1 MQQVGES
8 ESDFIYG
15 LELARRFCDEA
26 VFPILQR
33 YIPDLDYSAG
43 LIGAGSEVLGFDDRM
58 STDHHWGPRAMIFLQ
73 ESVLDAR
80 GREIRWLL
88 AENLPRSFMGYSTN
102 WSEPDPDDGGVQRLQ
117 AVGIVGPINHRVE
130 VFTLQGFFQGYMG
143 IDIRKPL
150 SPIDWLTL
158 PWQKLRSIRAGKVFR
173 DDLGLETIR
182 DCLSWYPQDVWLYI
196 LASCWKRI
204 GQEEHLMGRAGSVG
218 DEVGSAII
226 ASRLVRDIM
235 RLAFLMERDYPPYP
249 KWFGRA
255 FVELKC
261 AAELLPVLGAI
272 LHASSWEER
281 DNRLAVAYGRLADM
295 HNALNVTPPM
305 DCAPSLFWGRPFKVI
320 RGDRFAEALVSMI
333 KEARVKSIAKSRLFG
348 NLDLLTDNTDLLENP
363 SVREPLLSIYE

>member
-1 MQQVGES
+1 MQNAGES
-8 ESDFIYG
+8 EPNFIPG

-33 YIPDLDYSAG
+33 HLPDLEYSAG

-58 STDHHWGPRAMIFLQ
+58 STDHHWGPRAMLFLHDP
-73 ESVLDAR
+73 VFDAR
-80 GREIRWLL
+80 GQEIRCLL
-88 AENLPRSFMGYSTN
+88 AENLPPFCMGYSTN
-102 WSEPDPDDGGVQRLQ
+102 WSEPDPHDGGVQRLQ
-117 AVGIVGPINHRVE
+117 AVGVGPINHRVE
-130 VFTLQGFFQGYMG
+130 VFTLHGFFQGYMG

-158 PWQKLRSIRAGKVFR
+158 PWQKLRSIRAGQVFR

-182 DCLSWYPQDVWLYI
+182 DRLSWYPQDVWLYL
-196 LASCWKRI
+196 LASCWQRI

-226 ASRLVRDIM
+226 ASRLARDIM

-255 FVELKC
+255 FAELKG

-272 LHASSWEER
+272 LRASSWEER
-281 DNRLAVAYGRLADM
+281 DHSLAVAYGRLADM

-305 DCAPSLFWGRPFKVI
+305 PCAPSLFWGRPFQVVW
-320 RGDRFAEALVSMI
+320 GDRFAAAIVHMI
-333 KEARVKSIAKSRLFG
+333 AEPRVKSIAESRLFG

-363 SVREPLLSIYE
+363 AVREALLSIYE